1 MVEIVMHSV
10 FGGEKVKRL
19 TIDENGI
26 LTLFEGM
33 ATEENFNE
41 VMRGLE
47 LFGNHKQPK
56 LSKMDGKGIYRT
68 LTTDNLQNSKRILVE
83 NDEII
88 LEIFKDISHIV
99 SFHNLIEDIQL
110 QHDQLYEFEFKVI
123 EPKEIEK
130 YIL

>member
-41 VMRGLE
+41 VMRG
-47 LFGNHKQPK
+47 
-56 LSKMDGKGIYRT
+56 
-68 LTTDNLQNSKRILVE
+68 
-83 NDEII
+83 
-88 LEIFKDISHIV
+88 
-99 SFHNLIEDIQL
+99 
-110 QHDQLYEFEFKVI
+110 
-123 EPKEIEK
+123 
-130 YIL
+130 

>member
-1 MVEIVMHSV
+1 
-10 FGGEKVKRL
+10 
-19 TIDENGI
+19 
-26 LTLFEGM
+26 
-33 ATEENFNE
+33 
-41 VMRGLE
+41 
-47 LFGNHKQPK
+47 
-56 LSKMDGKGIYRT
+56 MDGKGIYRT

>member
-88 LEIFKDISHIV
+88 LEILK
-99 SFHNLIEDIQL
+99 
-110 QHDQLYEFEFKVI
+110 
-123 EPKEIEK
+123 
-130 YIL
+130 ILVT